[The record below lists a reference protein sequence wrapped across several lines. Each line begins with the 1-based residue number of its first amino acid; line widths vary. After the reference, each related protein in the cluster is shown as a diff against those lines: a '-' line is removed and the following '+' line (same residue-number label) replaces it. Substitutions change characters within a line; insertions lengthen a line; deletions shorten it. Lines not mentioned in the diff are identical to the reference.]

1 MNTYNKINESEYS
14 NKVIGH
20 VETDPLDKRID
31 LKKIYSISNDEY
43 FDILNYELHIINSLK
58 GEIFDTSDPKWR
70 GTGNYEFT
78 FEIDRAYI
86 IGNTPQDDY
95 ALFKGD
101 IIDIDVDVDI
111 NGTVFLESTMRDNPG
126 RDWSIGEAVSD
137 DNIGYIVNSEIRD
150 IIYTILEQ
158 RLPILKNFGTLDVS
172 DIVEHY
178 VDNLSNEDKG
188 NINEGVYNVGD
199 NKDFL
204 EYVYN
209 DLVENT
215 KWRDASFSKI
225 DLFGDCRSINVMI
238 SWGSVAPY
246 FLRMPDCVEEKLI
259 NLYGLSW
266 KEIDKIWDKYEKHII
281 SMILSKKRGIA
292 PHIKRLGLDY
302 LNESVDKKFLDK
314 VVNNLIRETKP
325 TSEKHVSVIT
335 PFNHFHG
342 RDGYWVLT
350 AHRCR
355 EIGITHPE
363 NYMIPEIITKHLK
376 SIYSLQSIEEMEYV
390 MGKYYFNI
398 YNKYFRKFFDNTK
411 RGKISESEDLEYN
424 KSYWEKETQFFIK
437 IVNQIMRETVIGYK
451 NNKIKF
457 PIIKFPFDE
466 IMEIGPLDI
475 KDINII
481 FDSNISNI
489 SGDFAN
495 NFYQH
500 CKDVYGLKYNEI
512 KRLWSL
518 YSVELVKYILKVWDK
533 WEDYHRNDQ
542 GTMGRLLPEST
553 KSVGDNS
560 EFLNKMID
568 YLVDTTE
575 LIEVPHHPNIRVKYP
590 FVDYSSNNKIP
601 HMWYESIPKVIFIVG
616 IMENYGVNGEE
627 AHFVLDKYREKL
639 RDKVHTKLPNG

>member
-390 MGKYYFNI
+390 MGKYYF
-398 YNKYFRKFFDNTK
+398 DNTK

-481 FDSNISNI
+481 YQVILLIISTNT
-489 SGDFAN
+489 
-495 NFYQH
+495 
-500 CKDVYGLKYNEI
+500 
-512 KRLWSL
+512 
-518 YSVELVKYILKVWDK
+518 VKTYMD
-533 WEDYHRNDQ
+533 
-542 GTMGRLLPEST
+542 
-553 KSVGDNS
+553 
-560 EFLNKMID
+560 
-568 YLVDTTE
+568 
-575 LIEVPHHPNIRVKYP
+575 
-590 FVDYSSNNKIP
+590 
-601 HMWYESIPKVIFIVG
+601 
-616 IMENYGVNGEE
+616 
-627 AHFVLDKYREKL
+627 
-639 RDKVHTKLPNG
+639 

>member
-95 ALFKGD
+95 SLFKGD

-495 NFYQH
+495 NFYRH

-512 KRLWSL
+512 KRLWPL
-518 YSVELVKYILKVWDK
+518 YSVELVKHILKVYDK
-533 WEDYHRNDQ
+533 WEDYHRSGQ
-542 GTMGRLLPEST
+542 GTMGTLLPEST

-575 LIEVPHHPNIRVKYP
+575 LVEVPHHPNIRVKYP